1 MFGGYYGITND
12 NHHRYVRQTTPQ
24 NHRLPGGRRR
34 GGRGQVTAIDTQ
46 EAEELAD
53 TLHSI
58 VDSGELTQSQEKTL
72 NISKWIIERAYGDGE
87 EEDDGE

>member
-1 MFGGYYGITND
+1 M
-12 NHHRYVRQTTPQ
+12 
-24 NHRLPGGRRR
+24 
-34 GGRGQVTAIDTQ
+34 TAIDTQ

-87 EEDDGE
+87 EDDGE